1 MYMQILSELGEVCSV
16 TPAAEWT
23 DEQIKEHFSYPWKS
37 NSVDVSFQQNHFPYH
52 FLAVHLLLC
61 SDFKLLQNL
70 LTRILPA
77 ASWEHETAAESE
89 LASPSGA
96 GLFLSSQFINRFTKS
111 NTLLLLFITS
121 HTAMLAHTLS
131 PIQLVHIWP
140 EGIFGDID
148 LSHYS
153 RIFYKYEQHELK
165 SCLISSGRDAVLGF
179 SYKSCHL
186 LLLCS
191 D

>member
-1 MYMQILSELGEVCSV
+1 MYMQILSEL
-16 TPAAEWT
+16 
-23 DEQIKEHFSYPWKS
+23 
-37 NSVDVSFQQNHFPYH
+37 QQNEQMNRLKCIFHILEEATVLMSHFY
-52 FLAVHLLLC
+52 LDLLHNFSIRSANALPLSFSCGAC
-61 SDFKLLQNL
+61 SDFKLPRNL

-77 ASWEHETAAESE
+77 ASWEHETAAEAE
-89 LASPSGA
+89 PASPSGA
-96 GLFLSSQFINRFTKS
+96 GLFLSSRFINRFTKS

-153 RIFYKYEQHELK
+153 TIFYMNNM
-165 SCLISSGRDAVLGF
+165 S
-179 SYKSCHL
+179 
-186 LLLCS
+186 
-191 D
+191 